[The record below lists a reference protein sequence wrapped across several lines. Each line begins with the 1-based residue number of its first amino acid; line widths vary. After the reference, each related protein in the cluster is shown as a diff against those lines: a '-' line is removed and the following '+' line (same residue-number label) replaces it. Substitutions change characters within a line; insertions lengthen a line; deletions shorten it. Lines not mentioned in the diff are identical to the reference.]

1 LSVLCGLKF
10 CCCLLAWFAPKS
22 DTAEPFGYRSRK
34 NSELQTKRG
43 LLCGIVSTL
52 IQTVTNLKTY
62 AFEDLNRIP
71 EVNTAQ
77 S

>member
-1 LSVLCGLKF
+1 MF

-22 DTAEPFGYRSRK
+22 DTAEPFSCRSRK
-34 NSELQTKRG
+34 NSELQTKDG
-43 LLCGIVSTL
+43 LLCGIVATL
-52 IQTVTNLKTY
+52 IQTGKNLKTY
-62 AFEDLNRIP
+62 AFEDLYRIP